1 MIHSNY
7 QIAFVDAAKFK
18 QHHEVI
24 TKTLPM
30 RSHVS
35 SCLHVCRVSSE
46 IIAIGA
52 TH

>member
-30 RSHVS
+30 RSHVCS
-35 SCLHVCRVSSE
+35 RVSSE